1 MVSVYPKPHRF
12 GQIHTEPGSWR
23 LAYSKFR
30 ILRGPLS
37 GGSDEKDGDG
47 VFKSF
52 CDVVVNDDPDDWS
65 VFDDIDLHFDGLEWV
80 REVASDSVREI

>member
-1 MVSVYPKPHRF
+1 MEDGALERF
-12 GQIHTEPGSWR
+12 LFWGAAAV
-23 LAYSKFR
+23 LAV
-30 ILRGPLS
+30 GAVAVAAVVS